1 MRVRR
6 QTAPAPGILSVEKN
20 GVWRCAL
27 LCLLMALPGL
37 AQTPDQA
44 LLSHAVELHQKGDYG
59 GAIAAYEKFLKAHPE
74 AAAVRSNLGAALV
87 HEGRL
92 SDGIREY
99 TISLAADGKNP
110 QVRLNLALAY
120 YKAGEISKTA
130 QELER
135 VRPAFPAG
143 SAESNRVLLLLADCA
158 LRQGNDKHVIEILD
172 PVVAAEPG
180 NFAALFLL
188 GTALL
193 NDKQEDRG
201 AEMIDRIVRQGDR
214 AESHMLIALTQMR
227 LNIKKAAMAE
237 IDRALELNPGLA
249 EAHEVKGR
257 ILFQNSDLAGA
268 EKAFREAIALD
279 PNSFDSLLFLGTL
292 MRQQSR
298 LEDARTDLER
308 ALRIRPNDVRA
319 RYQYAVLESAEEK
332 DDSAVKIL
340 EALVKDLP
348 GFTEAHRSLSTAYFR
363 VGRPADG
370 KREREIAER
379 LDAATQASDQEKG
392 RNLK

>member
-1 MRVRR
+1 M
-6 QTAPAPGILSVEKN
+6 
-20 GVWRCAL
+20 WRCAL
-27 LCLLMALPGL
+27 LCLLTALPGL
-37 AQTPDQA
+37 AQTPDQV
-44 LLSHAVELHQKGDYG
+44 LLSHAVELHQKGDFG

-92 SDGIREY
+92 SDAIREY
-99 TISLAADGKNP
+99 TTSLATDGSNA

-120 YKAGEISKTA
+120 YKAGEISKAA

-135 VRPAFPAG
+135 VRAAFPAG
-143 SAESNRVLLLLADCA
+143 SAELNRVLLLLADCA
-158 LRQGNDKHVIEILD
+158 MRQGNDKRVIEILD
-172 PVVAAEPG
+172 PVVAADPG
-180 NFAALFLL
+180 NLGALFLL

-214 AESHMLIALTQMR
+214 AESHMLVALTQMR
-227 LNIKKAAMAE
+227 LNVKKAAMDE
-237 IDRALELNPGLA
+237 VDRALALNPNLA

-257 ILFQNSDLAGA
+257 ILFTNSDLAGA
-268 EKAFREAIALD
+268 ERSFRKAIALD
-279 PNSFDSLLFLGTL
+279 PNSFASLLFLGTL

-298 LEDARTDLER
+298 LDDARQFLER
-308 ALRIRPNDVRA
+308 ALRIRPNEVRA
-319 RYQYAVLESAEEK
+319 RYQYAVLESDEDK
-332 DDSAVKIL
+332 DDSAVRIL
-340 EALVKDLP
+340 EALVRDLP
-348 GFTEAHRSLSTAYFR
+348 GFTEAHRSLSTVYFR

-370 KREREIAER
+370 KREREIAEK
-379 LDAATQASDQEKG
+379 LDAATQAKDQAQG

>member
-1 MRVRR
+1 
-6 QTAPAPGILSVEKN
+6 
-20 GVWRCAL
+20 L
-27 LCLLMALPGL
+27 LCLLTALSGA
-37 AQTPDQA
+37 AQTPEQA

-59 GAIAAYEKFLKAHPE
+59 GAITAYEKFLKAYPD

-92 SDGIREY
+92 ADAIREY
-99 TISLAADGKNP
+99 TISLATDGSNA

-120 YKAGEISKTA
+120 YKAGEISKA
-130 QELER
+130 SQELER
-135 VRPAFPAG
+135 VRAALPAG
-143 SAESNRVLLLLADCA
+143 SPEKGRVVLLLADCA
-158 LRQGNDKHVIEILD
+158 LRQGNGKRVIELLD
-172 PVVAAEPG
+172 PVMAAEPG
-180 NFAALFLL
+180 NLAAAFLL

-193 NDKQEDRG
+193 DEKQEQRG

-214 AESHMLIALTQMR
+214 AEAHMLIAFTQMR
-227 LNIKKAAMAE
+227 LNDKKVAMAE
-237 IDRALELNPGLA
+237 VDRALELSPGLA
-249 EAHEVKGR
+249 EAHAVKGR
-257 ILFQNSDLAGA
+257 ILFTNSDLAGA

-298 LEDARTDLER
+298 MEDARQFLER
-308 ALRIRPNDVRA
+308 ALRIRPNEVRA
-319 RYQYAVLESAEEK
+319 RYQYAVLESAEDK
-332 DDSAVKIL
+332 DDSAVQIL

-370 KREREIAER
+370 KREREVAEK
-379 LDAATQASDQEKG
+379 LDAATQAKDQAKG

>member
-1 MRVRR
+1 M
-6 QTAPAPGILSVEKN
+6 
-20 GVWRCAL
+20 WRWAL
-27 LCLLMALPGL
+27 LGLLTALPCL
-37 AQTPDQA
+37 AQTPDQV
-44 LLSHAVELHQKGDYG
+44 LLSHAVELHQKGDYS
-59 GAIAAYEKFLKAHPE
+59 GAITAYEKFLKSHPE

-92 SDGIREY
+92 ADGIREY
-99 TISLAADGKNP
+99 TISLAADGKNA

-120 YKAGEISKTA
+120 YKAGEIAKTA

-143 SAESNRVLLLLADCA
+143 SPDASRVVMLLADCA
-158 LRQGNDKHVIEILD
+158 LRQGNDKRVIELLD

-180 NFAALFLL
+180 NLGAAFLL

-193 NDKQEDRG
+193 DEKQEQRG

-214 AESHMLIALTQMR
+214 AEAHMLIAFTQMR
-227 LNIKKAAMAE
+227 LNDKKVAMAE
-237 IDRALELNPGLA
+237 VDRALELSPGLA

-257 ILFQNSDLAGA
+257 ILFTNSDLAGA

-298 LEDARTDLER
+298 LDDARRYLER
-308 ALRIRPNDVRA
+308 ALRIRPNEVRA

-332 DDSAVKIL
+332 DESAVKIL

-379 LDAATQASDQEKG
+379 LDAATQVKDQERG
-392 RNLK
+392 RELK

>member
-1 MRVRR
+1 M
-6 QTAPAPGILSVEKN
+6 SWEKN

-27 LCLLMALPGL
+27 LCLLTALSGA
-37 AQTPDQA
+37 AQTPEQA

-59 GAIAAYEKFLKAHPE
+59 GAITAYEKFLKAYPD

-92 SDGIREY
+92 ADAIREY
-99 TISLAADGKNP
+99 TISLATDGSNA

-120 YKAGEISKTA
+120 YKAGEISKA
-130 QELER
+130 SQELER
-135 VRPAFPAG
+135 VRAALPAG
-143 SAESNRVLLLLADCA
+143 SPEKGRVVLLLADCA
-158 LRQGNDKHVIEILD
+158 LRQGNGKRVIELLD
-172 PVVAAEPG
+172 PVMAAEPG
-180 NFAALFLL
+180 NLAAAFLL

-193 NDKQEDRG
+193 DEKQEQRG

-214 AESHMLIALTQMR
+214 AEAHMLIAFTQMR
-227 LNIKKAAMAE
+227 LNDKKVAMAE
-237 IDRALELNPGLA
+237 VDRALELSPGLA
-249 EAHEVKGR
+249 EAHAVKGR
-257 ILFQNSDLAGA
+257 ILFTNSDLAGA

-298 LEDARTDLER
+298 MEDARQFLER
-308 ALRIRPNDVRA
+308 ALRIRPNEVRA
-319 RYQYAVLESAEEK
+319 RYQYAVLESAEDK
-332 DDSAVKIL
+332 DDSAVQIL

-370 KREREIAER
+370 KREREVAEK
-379 LDAATQASDQEKG
+379 LDAATQAKDQAKG

>member
-1 MRVRR
+1 
-6 QTAPAPGILSVEKN
+6 
-20 GVWRCAL
+20 VWRCAL
-27 LCLLMALPGL
+27 LCLLTALSGA
-37 AQTPDQA
+37 AQTPEQA

-59 GAIAAYEKFLKAHPE
+59 GAITAYEKFLKAYPD

-92 SDGIREY
+92 ADAIREY
-99 TISLAADGKNP
+99 TISLATDGSNA

-120 YKAGEISKTA
+120 YKAGEISKA
-130 QELER
+130 SQELER
-135 VRPAFPAG
+135 VRAALPAG
-143 SAESNRVLLLLADCA
+143 SPEKGRVVLLLADCA
-158 LRQGNDKHVIEILD
+158 LRQGNGKRVIELLD
-172 PVVAAEPG
+172 PVMAAEPG
-180 NFAALFLL
+180 NLAAAFLL

-193 NDKQEDRG
+193 DEKQEQRG

-214 AESHMLIALTQMR
+214 AEAHMLIAFTQMR
-227 LNIKKAAMAE
+227 LNDKKVAMAE
-237 IDRALELNPGLA
+237 VDRALELSPGLA
-249 EAHEVKGR
+249 EAHAVKGR
-257 ILFQNSDLAGA
+257 ILFTNSDLAGA

-298 LEDARTDLER
+298 MEDARQFLER
-308 ALRIRPNDVRA
+308 AVRIRPNEVRA
-319 RYQYAVLESAEEK
+319 RYQYAVLESAEDK
-332 DDSAVKIL
+332 DDSAVQIL

-370 KREREIAER
+370 KREREVAEK
-379 LDAATQASDQEKG
+379 LDAATQAKDQAKG